1 MTKKYL
7 SVKFYKLILVKIS
20 LKNLKIN
27 LSLSFLEKIS
37 FNLIKIDFCILLFM
51 KNIYNYYLLLYK

>member
-7 SVKFYKLILVKIS
+7 SVKFYKLILVKII

-27 LSLSFLEKIS
+27 PSLSFLEKIS
-37 FNLIKIDFCILLFM
+37 FNLIKIDICILVLM
-51 KNIYNYYLLLYK
+51 KNIYNYCLLLYK